1 VSSRESRVRRVLE
14 HTIDIDAT
22 PDQVWEALTGFE
34 DYEGWNPFMRSIAG
48 APEVGSRLR
57 IELDPPDGRK
67 IVVSPSVV
75 VADPGRELRWRG
87 ALPLGL
93 FTGEHAYVIT
103 PAESGS
109 RVVHRGWYRGFL
121 VRILGSVIDRT
132 SLGFERMH
140 RALKQRAEEL
150 GPPVIGSLP
159 ALEGTELGIRG
170 FAAHGSAILT
180 EAARVV
186 ASVLGVERVGVLGL
200 ARDGQTLVL
209 RAGVG
214 WPAGGMGKVRAT
226 AGDGT
231 PAGYAL
237 VHSEPLVTADVAL
250 DPRLRT
256 LGAAETAGV
265 VGGMAVR
272 IQDGGRPLGVLD
284 VWTRT
289 PREFGESEVAFV
301 QSVAG
306 IVASALAVGASEARG
321 SAAVSALLAAAEAER
336 VRVATE
342 LHDDT
347 LQTLTAMR
355 LTIDRLAAAW
365 VRGDE
370 AAASQAVEAARNMIS
385 EAIDRTRRLAFAIV
399 PPLLA
404 EGGIGGALRALPEAL
419 GMQAD
424 VTADVVTTRHAT
436 SGELL
441 CYRTVEELLR
451 NARDHAEARHVW
463 VEVHEHPGEL
473 AGEVTDDGVGFD
485 VEAVLDDPARL
496 GLLSLAQRLDSIGGR
511 LTIQSSPGAGTRVAF
526 EIPIR

>member
-1 VSSRESRVRRVLE
+1 MRRVLE

-22 PDQVWEALTGFE
+22 PEQIWEALTGF
-34 DYEGWNPFMRSIAG
+34 DAYEGWNPFMRRVDG
-48 APEVGSRLR
+48 AAVVGRKLR
-57 IELDPPDGRK
+57 IELAPPDGRR

-75 VADPGRELRWRG
+75 VADPARELRWRG

-103 PAESGS
+103 GDETGS
-109 RVVHRGWYRGFL
+109 TVVHRGWYRGLL
-121 VRILGSVIDRT
+121 VRLFGRVIDRT
-132 SLGFERMH
+132 AMGFERMH
-140 RALKQRAEEL
+140 SALKERAEEMT
-150 GPPVIGSLP
+150 PPVIAALP
-159 ALEGTELGIRG
+159 VMGATELGVRG
-170 FAAHGSAILT
+170 FEAHGSTLLT

-200 ARDGQTLVL
+200 ARDGESVVL

-214 WPAGGMGKVRAT
+214 WPAGGVGRVRAT

-237 VHSEPLVTADVAL
+237 MHPEPLVTRDVAT

-265 VGGMAVR
+265 IGGMAVR

-284 VWTRT
+284 AWTRT
-289 PREFGESEVAFV
+289 PREFGSAEVAFV
-301 QSVAG
+301 EAVAC
-306 IVASALAVGASEARG
+306 VLAPALAVGASEARG
-321 SAAVSALLAAAEAER
+321 SAAVAALLAAAEAER

-365 VRGDE
+365 QRGDDQ
-370 AAASQAVEAARNMIS
+370 AADQAVEGARQMVS
-385 EAIDRTRRLAFAIV
+385 EAIDRTRRLAFEIV

-404 EGGIGGALRALPEAL
+404 EGGVTGALRALPEAL

-424 VTADVVTTRHAT
+424 VTSDVVTTRHAN
-436 SGELL
+436 SSEFL
-441 CYRTVEELLR
+441 CYRAVEELLR
-451 NARDHAEARHVW
+451 NARDHADARNVR
-463 VEVHEHPGEL
+463 VAVHEQHGEL
-473 AGEVTDDGVGFD
+473 AGEVADDGVGFD
-485 VEAVLDDPARL
+485 PTAVLDDPARL
-496 GLLSLAQRLDSIGGR
+496 GLLSLAQRLDSVGGR
-511 LTIQSSPGAGTRVAF
+511 MTIQSSPGAGTRVRF
-526 EIPIR
+526 GIPIR

>member
-1 VSSRESRVRRVLE
+1 VRRVLE
-14 HTIDIDAT
+14 HTIDIHAT
-22 PDQVWEALTGFE
+22 PEQVWEALAGFE
-34 DYEGWNPFMRSIAG
+34 AYEGWNPFMRRVAG

-57 IELDPPDGRK
+57 IELSPPDGRR

-93 FTGEHAYVIT
+93 FTGEHAFVIT
-103 PAESGS
+103 PADTGS

-121 VRILGSVIDRT
+121 VRLLGSVIDKT

-140 RALKQRAEEL
+140 GALKARAEEL
-150 GPPVIGSLP
+150 SPPVIAALPMLGS
-159 ALEGTELGIRG
+159 TELGVRG
-170 FAAHGSAILT
+170 FEAHGATLLT

-200 ARDGQTLVL
+200 ARDGETAVL

-214 WPAGGMGKVRAT
+214 WPAGGMGRVRAI

-237 VHSEPLVTADVAL
+237 MHPDPLVTRDVAT

-265 VGGMAVR
+265 IGGMAVR
-272 IQDGGRPLGVLD
+272 IQEGERPLGVLD
-284 VWTRT
+284 AWTRT
-289 PREFGESEVAFV
+289 PRDFASAEVAFV
-301 QSVAG
+301 QSVAA
-306 IVASALAVGASEARG
+306 ILAPALAVGESEARG
-321 SAAVSALLAAAEAER
+321 SAAVSALLGAAEAER

-365 VRGDE
+365 QRGDE
-370 AAASQAVEAARNMIS
+370 AGAAQAVEGARQMVS
-385 EAIDRTRRLAFAIV
+385 DAIERTRRLAFEIV

-404 EGGIGGALRALPEAL
+404 EGGVSGALRALPDAL
-419 GMQAD
+419 GMRAA
-424 VTADVVTTRHAT
+424 VTTDVVTTRHAN

-451 NARDHAEARHVW
+451 NARDHADARHVR
-463 VEVHEHPGEL
+463 VEVHEHLGEL
-473 AGEVTDDGVGFD
+473 AGEVADDGVGFD
-485 VEAVLDDPARL
+485 VSAVLDDPARL
-496 GLLSLAQRLDSIGGR
+496 GLVSLAQRLDSVGGR
-511 LTIQSSPGAGTRVAF
+511 MTIQSSPGAGTRVRF
-526 EIPIR
+526 GIPIR

>member
-1 VSSRESRVRRVLE
+1 MRRVLE
-14 HTIDIDAT
+14 HTIDIHAT
-22 PDQVWEALTGFE
+22 PEQVWEALTGF
-34 DYEGWNPFMRSIAG
+34 DAYSGWNPFMRSVSG
-48 APEVGSRLR
+48 APQVGSKLR
-57 IELDPPDGRK
+57 IELVPPDGRP

-93 FTGEHAYVIT
+93 FTGEHAFVIS
-103 PAESGS
+103 PAETGA

-121 VRILGSVIDRT
+121 VRLFSRVIDRT

-140 RALKQRAEEL
+140 GALKERAEEL
-150 GPPVIGSLP
+150 SPPVIAALPMLGS
-159 ALEGTELGIRG
+159 TELGIRG
-170 FAAHGSAILT
+170 FERHGSTLLT
-180 EAARVV
+180 EASRVV
-186 ASVLGVERVGVLGL
+186 AAVLGVERVGVLGL
-200 ARDGQTLVL
+200 TRDGEMLVL

-214 WPAGGMGKVRAT
+214 WPAGGMSRVRAT

-237 VHSEPLVTADVAL
+237 EHDEPLVTRDVAT

-272 IQDGGRPLGVLD
+272 IMDNGRALGVLD
-284 VWTRT
+284 AWTRAE
-289 PREFGESEVAFV
+289 REFGSAEVAFV
-301 QSVAG
+301 QSVAA
-306 IVASALAVGASEARG
+306 ILAPALAVGVSEARG
-321 SAAVSALLAAAEAER
+321 SAAVGALLAAAEAER

-355 LTIDRLAAAW
+355 ITIDRLAAAW
-365 VRGDE
+365 QRGD
-370 AAASQAVEAARNMIS
+370 AAAAEQAVEGARKMVS
-385 EAIDRTRRLAFAIV
+385 DAIDRTRRLAFEIV

-404 EGGIGGALRALPEAL
+404 EGGVSGALRALPEAL
-419 GMQAD
+419 GVQAD
-424 VTADVVTTRHAT
+424 VTADVVTTRHAN

-451 NARDHAEARHVW
+451 NARDHAAARKIW
-463 VEVHEHPGEL
+463 VEVHEHLGAL
-473 AGEVTDDGVGFD
+473 AGEVADDGVGFD
-485 VEAVLDDPARL
+485 VTSVLDDPARL
-496 GLLSLAQRLDSIGGR
+496 GLVSLAQRLDSIGGR
-511 LTIQSSPGAGTRVAF
+511 LTIQSSPGAGTRVRF